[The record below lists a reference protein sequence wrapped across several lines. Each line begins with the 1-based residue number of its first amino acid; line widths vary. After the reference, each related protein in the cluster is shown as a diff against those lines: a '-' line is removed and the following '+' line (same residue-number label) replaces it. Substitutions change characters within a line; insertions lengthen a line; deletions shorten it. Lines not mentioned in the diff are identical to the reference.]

1 MKRSDSFST
10 VTAILYLI
18 VTGANPSAETVSVAS
33 PLWPT
38 VRIMVPHMPPSAVT
52 VEGPIS
58 SASPSMEKCTGSC
71 AKEAGVGKL
80 LVGHYSSRI
89 VDFEAYLQEC
99 KEIFPESVAVQ
110 DGDVFDF

>member
-1 MKRSDSFST
+1 MGEGRETPVSRSY
-10 VTAILYLI
+10 LYQGYGRQGC
-18 VTGANPSAETVSVAS
+18 V
-33 PLWPT
+33 PLAFHY
-38 VRIMVPHMPPSAVT
+38 RDA
-52 VEGPIS
+52 
-58 SASPSMEKCTGSC
+58 ARC
-71 AKEAGVGKL
+71 AKEADVGKL